1 MLTTAGDA
9 PDEPLLADGLTAG
22 RGRLFVVSGP
32 SGVGKDAVLGAL
44 LASEARPAGIV
55 RCVTATTRAP
65 RQGEVEGRD
74 YRFLARDEFER
85 RVQGGW
91 FLEHAVFGGN
101 RYGTPRAAVDASLA
115 AGVDVILK
123 IEVQGAL
130 QVREVAPGAILVF
143 LAPPSWE
150 ALRERLSRRGTE
162 HAAAATA
169 RLERAREEIAMAPR
183 YDYVI
188 TNDRLAAAV
197 DALRCVVVAE
207 RCRIRR

>member
-44 LASEARPAGIV
+44 LASEARPTGIV

-65 RQGEVEGRD
+65 REGEVEGRD
-74 YRFLARDEFER
+74 YQFLARDEFER

-91 FLEHAVFGGN
+91 FLEHAVFGAN
-101 RYGTPRAAVDASLA
+101 RYGTPRGAVDASLA

-130 QVREVAPGAILVF
+130 QVREVAPGAVLVF

-150 ALRERLSRRGTE
+150 ALRERLSRRATE
-162 HAAAATA
+162 HAAAAAA
-169 RLERAREEIAMAPR
+169 RLERAREEIAMAPL